1 MHTDSTPIYYIHT
14 IYKTSINTWKSPHLI
29 RKSLAKEK
37 SEYKTDSHFDVTT
50 KEDAFGKWRLKI
62 SNLFRTK

>member
-14 IYKTSINTWKSPHLI
+14 IYKTSTNTGKSPHLI

-50 KEDAFGKWRLKI
+50 KEDAF
-62 SNLFRTK
+62 